1 MVIDCMKFLSKNNFA
16 TLVYS
21 TKYAISS
28 LFFLSAQLIINIK
41 LGRIFG
47 PDLLG
52 YYYAANSN
60 TRVAGVALDFGL
72 SQYAFKDISV
82 TPGNIANY
90 RDIILPKRIILTIF
104 LFPIIFI
111 ISRIISREYYLELF
125 FIISAATI
133 IELLYNLWTNILAAR
148 GHYNRII
155 LCSLTYL
162 FIMTIF
168 VFFSKFSFLL
178 FTQVLFL
185 VTILVLFL
193 LLKDHLDAK
202 TFNNAIRHYFL
213 FKIPLRY
220 CLNIMTV
227 NLLNIGISKMPIMLL
242 SLTSSNEEIGLFS
255 ASYALYSSL
264 LIIPASLS
272 VSYLNR
278 LSGIH
283 PELNVLQSKYKR
295 ILPLFILLGFTVAI
309 TISPI
314 ANTLIKQ
321 LYGSKFIDS
330 VKYLEILSFAAVLS
344 FPNYFATNFF
354 IIFGY
359 DKKVVH
365 IKTLIFVLYIFCA
378 YHFVARYSILGIIY
392 TTIVIE
398 VVQFILFNILIFGI
412 QDAKN
417 SQQEAC

>member
-1 MVIDCMKFLSKNNFA
+1 MKLLSKNNFA

-28 LFFLSAQLIINIK
+28 LLFLSAQLIINIK
-41 LGRIFG
+41 LGRTFG

-60 TRVAGVALDFGL
+60 TRVAGAALDFGL

-82 TPGNIANY
+82 TPGNIAHY
-90 RDIILPKRIILTIF
+90 RDILLPKRIILTIF

-111 ISRIISREYYLELF
+111 ISRIVSREYYLELF

-133 IELLYNLWTNILAAR
+133 IELLYNLWTNILAAC
-148 GHYNRII
+148 GHYNRIMM
-155 LCSLTYL
+155 CSLTYL
-162 FIMTIF
+162 LIMTIF
-168 VFFSKFSFLL
+168 VFFSQYSFLL

-185 VTILVLFL
+185 VTILVLFM
-193 LLKDHLDAK
+193 LLKYHLDTK
-202 TFNNAIRHYFL
+202 TFNNAIRHFFP
-213 FKIPLRY
+213 FKFPLRH
-220 CLNIMTV
+220 CFNIMTV
-227 NLLNIGISKMPIMLL
+227 NLVNIGISKMPIILL
-242 SLTSSNEEIGLFS
+242 SLSSSNEEIGLFS
-255 ASYALYSSL
+255 ASYAIYSSL

-278 LSGIH
+278 LSGYH
-283 PELNVLQSKYKR
+283 AELRVLQNKYKR
-295 ILPLFILLGFTVAI
+295 ILPLFILLGFAVVV

-314 ANTLIKQ
+314 ANTLIQQ
-321 LYGSKFIDS
+321 LFGSKFIDS
-330 VKYLEILSFAAVLS
+330 IKYLKILSFAAVLS

-359 DKKVVH
+359 DIKVVQ
-365 IKTLIFVLYIFCA
+365 IKTLIFVFYFFCA
-378 YHFVARYSILGIIY
+378 YYFVARYSIIGIIY
-392 TTIVIE
+392 ATIMIE
-398 VVQFILFNILIFGI
+398 AIQFILFNILIFGI

-417 SQQEAC
+417 SQQ